1 MLQKCSVA
9 EERFLIDMHVEWN
22 RNLIKLCFKRNSIT
36 CTLDRICDEYLMRC
50 RYQNPIDISRA
61 ATLSPD
67 LQNDLQNL
75 KPSRQFSENRLVFIF
90 MNKFFFYIRNEQ
102 EKRALYMHTRVNT
115 YALKCMQISLLRAA
129 PFISWQWVLVK
140 ICGEKLLAFFVNNY
154 YTCLER
160 KHFLK
165 RFGNKSS
172 I

>member
-1 MLQKCSVA
+1 MLLKSSVA
-9 EERFLIDMHVEWN
+9 EEMFLIDMHVEWGQ
-22 RNLIKLCFKRNSIT
+22 NLIKKCFKRNSIT

-50 RYQNPIDISRA
+50 RYRIQSISAGQRHCHQIYRM
-61 ATLSPD
+61 TYRIWNQVVSSL
-67 LQNDLQNL
+67 
-75 KPSRQFSENRLVFIF
+75 RIVYFSFSWTNFFFIF
-90 MNKFFFYIRNEQ
+90 WNEQ